1 MPVPADTMRDQ
12 QRMIW
17 DQFAAGWQ
25 KWDTELLGWHGPF
38 GDALIEDA
46 WLHPGASVLDVA
58 SGTGEPGLTAA
69 ALVPDSHVVLTDISA
84 GMLKVAEL
92 KASAR
97 GLENVRLVVCEA
109 AALPLDDESFDA
121 VFCRFG
127 FMFFP
132 AVAPALREMVR
143 TARPGARITA
153 AVWGR
158 AAENPWASL
167 ILGTLAHHT
176 EVPSPPEGTPGLFRY
191 SAAGLMS
198 RLFREAGL
206 VDVAERKVSTDL
218 VRETPESY
226 WEFMTDIA
234 TTVAM
239 GLARSDADSRD
250 AIRSEVFRLLGRYEH
265 DGAIRLRSTATI
277 VSGTRV

>member
-1 MPVPADTMRDQ
+1 MSVTADSIRDQ
-12 QRMIW
+12 QRIIW

-38 GDALIEDA
+38 GDALIEEA
-46 WLHPGASVLDVA
+46 RLHPGSAVLDVA

-69 ALVPDSHVVLTDISA
+69 AMVPDGQVVLTDISA

-92 KASAR
+92 KAVAR
-97 GLENVRLVVCEA
+97 GLRNVRFEVCDA
-109 AALPLDDESFDA
+109 AALPLADESFDA

-132 AVAPALREMVR
+132 AMAPALREMVR

-176 EVPSPPEGTPGLFRY
+176 ELPPPPPGTPGLFRY
-191 SAAGLMS
+191 AAAGLMTS
-198 RLFREAGL
+198 RFREAGL
-206 VDVAERKVSTDL
+206 VDVSERKVSTDL
-218 VRETPESY
+218 VHTSPDRY
-226 WEFMTDIA
+226 WEFMTDSA

-239 GLARSDADSRD
+239 GLASSDAESREL
-250 AIRSEVFRLLGRYEH
+250 IRSEVFQLLGRYEH

-277 VSGTRV
+277 VAGTRP

>member
-1 MPVPADTMRDQ
+1 MSVAADSIRVQ
-12 QRMIW
+12 QRIIW
-17 DQFAAGWQ
+17 DQFAAGWR
-25 KWDTELLGWHGPF
+25 KWDAELLTWHGPF
-38 GDALIEDA
+38 GDALIEEA
-46 WLHPGASVLDVA
+46 RLHPNSPVLDVA

-69 ALVPDSHVVLTDISA
+69 ALVPDGHVVLTDISA
-84 GMLKVAEL
+84 GMLKVAEA
-92 KASAR
+92 KALAR
-97 GLENVRLVVCEA
+97 GLQNVRFEVCDA
-109 AALPLDDESFDA
+109 ATLPLEDESFDA

-127 FMFFP
+127 FNFFP
-132 AVAPALREMVR
+132 AAGPALREMVR

-176 EVPSPPEGTPGLFRY
+176 ELPPAPAGTPGLFRY

-198 RLFREAGL
+198 RMFREAGL
-206 VDVAERKVSTDL
+206 VDVSERKVSTDL
-218 VRETPESY
+218 VKASPELY

-239 GLARSDADSRD
+239 GLAQADREARELIRSD
-250 AIRSEVFRLLGRYEH
+250 VFQMLGRYEH

-277 VSGTRV
+277 VAGTRP

>member
-1 MPVPADTMRDQ
+1 MSVSADIIRDK
-12 QRMIW
+12 QRIVW
-17 DQFAAGWQ
+17 DQFAAGWK
-25 KWDTELLGWHGPF
+25 KWDAELLGWQGPF
-38 GDALIEDA
+38 GDALIHEA
-46 WLHPGASVLDVA
+46 RLHPGASVLDVA
-58 SGTGEPGLTAA
+58 AGSGEPGLTAA
-69 ALVPDSHVVLTDISA
+69 ALVPDGTVVLTDISA
-84 GMLKVAEL
+84 GMLKVAEV
-92 KASAR
+92 KAAAR
-97 GLENVRLVVCEA
+97 GLHNVRFEVCDA
-109 AALPLDDESFDA
+109 AALPLADESFDA

-132 AVAPALREMVR
+132 EISPALREMVR

-176 EVPSPPEGTPGLFRY
+176 ELPPPPPGTPGLFRY

-206 VDVAERKVSTDL
+206 VDVSERKVSTEL
-218 VRETPESY
+218 VHESPERY

-234 TTVAM
+234 TTVAV
-239 GLARSDADSRD
+239 GLARADRE
-250 AIRSEVFRLLGRYEH
+250 ARELIRSDVFRLLGRYEH
-265 DGAIRLRSTATI
+265 DGAIRLRSTAPI
-277 VSGTRV
+277 VAGTRS

>member
-1 MPVPADTMRDQ
+1 MSVTADSIRDQ
-12 QRMIW
+12 QRNIW

-25 KWDTELLGWHGPF
+25 KWDAELLGWHGPF

-69 ALVPDSHVVLTDISA
+69 ALVPDGQVVLTDISA
-84 GMLKVAEL
+84 GMLEVAEV
-92 KASAR
+92 KALAR
-97 GLENVRLVVCEA
+97 GLQNVRFEVCDA
-109 AALPLDDESFDA
+109 AALPLEDESFDA

-127 FMFFP
+127 FTYFP
-132 AVAPALREMVR
+132 GISPALREMVR

-153 AVWGR
+153 AVWGP

-176 EVPSPPEGTPGLFRY
+176 ELPSPPAGIPGLFRY

-198 RLFREAGL
+198 RMFREAGL
-206 VDVAERKVSTDL
+206 ADVSERKVSTDL
-218 VRETPESY
+218 VLESPEHY

-239 GLARSDADSRD
+239 GLARSDREAREL
-250 AIRSEVFRLLGRYEH
+250 IRSDVFRLLGRYEH

-277 VSGTRV
+277 VAGTRV

>member
-1 MPVPADTMRDQ
+1 MSVSADIIRDK
-12 QRMIW
+12 QRIVW
-17 DQFAAGWQ
+17 DQFAAGWK
-25 KWDTELLGWHGPF
+25 KWDAELLGWQGPF
-38 GDALIEDA
+38 GDALIHEA
-46 WLHPGASVLDVA
+46 RLHPGASVLDVA
-58 SGTGEPGLTAA
+58 AGSGEPGLTAA
-69 ALVPDSHVVLTDISA
+69 ALVPDGTVVLTDISA
-84 GMLKVAEL
+84 GMLKVAEV
-92 KASAR
+92 KAAAR
-97 GLENVRLVVCEA
+97 GLQNVRFEVCDA
-109 AALPLDDESFDA
+109 AALPLADESFDA

-132 AVAPALREMVR
+132 EISPALREMVR

-176 EVPSPPEGTPGLFRY
+176 ELPPPPPGTPGLFRY

-206 VDVAERKVSTDL
+206 VDVSERKVSTEL
-218 VRETPESY
+218 VHESPERY

-234 TTVAM
+234 TTVAV
-239 GLARSDADSRD
+239 GLARADRE
-250 AIRSEVFRLLGRYEH
+250 ARELIRSDVFRLLGRYEH

-277 VSGTRV
+277 VAGTRA